1 MSCPHLPMRCRHRVS
16 ARDGGLG
23 CREKVL
29 QGRACTEWTGQL
41 VLAPRIA
48 DARRLALF
56 ADLYIAA
63 YRPHTATSG
72 THLQP
77 ALCEGFRAMVQ
88 QILARLQLLRYLHG
102 CVRSDA
108 HTAEP
113 AEHSGEG
120 EAAWLYLGTAA
131 TLSAACLSRL
141 CALIVLR
148 SRELSPQLQNE
159 DAQHLLQ
166 HMRRPIKYFQPR
178 TCHE

>member
-1 MSCPHLPMRCRHRVS
+1 MRCRYRVS
-16 ARDGGLG
+16 AREGGLG

-29 QGRACTEWTGQL
+29 QGRACTGWRGQL

-48 DARRLALF
+48 DARSLASF

-63 YRPHTATSG
+63 HRPHTATLG

-77 ALCEGFRAMVQ
+77 ALCEGFRAMVR

-102 CVRSDA
+102 YGRSDA

-113 AEHSGEG
+113 AEHSGDG
-120 EAAWLYLGTAA
+120 EIAWLYWGTTA
-131 TLSAACLSRL
+131 TLSAACLSKL
-141 CALIVLR
+141 CALVVPR
-148 SRELSPQLQNE
+148 SRELSLQLQNE

-166 HMRRPIKYFQPR
+166 HMKRPIKCFQPR